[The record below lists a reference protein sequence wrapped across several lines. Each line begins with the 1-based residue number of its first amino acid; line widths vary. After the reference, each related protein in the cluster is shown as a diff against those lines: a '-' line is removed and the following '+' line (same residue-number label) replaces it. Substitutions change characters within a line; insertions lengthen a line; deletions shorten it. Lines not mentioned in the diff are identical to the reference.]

1 LNIVQDL
8 SLPLPSKT
16 ESRSGKVT
24 AKYPV
29 KSLSKALRI
38 LDTVG
43 HFQHGTSIATLSK
56 ELKMGKSTVH
66 RLLATLRE
74 FDLIWFD
81 VATSN
86 YALGSRILRWS
97 DLLVQQN
104 LLVRHGL
111 PILRDLVGAGR
122 ETANLAILDGT
133 DVLYVAQF
141 ESMERLR
148 LSEAV
153 GTRHPAH
160 STALG
165 KALLATMSDEEFDQ
179 LYGKVEVLKSLT
191 ANTIVDRRR
200 LKEHL
205 QKVRDEGVAY
215 DFEENVVGVVCL
227 GAVVRD
233 FTRKPIAAMSVS
245 LPTLRLRGDSLITLK
260 GHLVQAVNRLSSELG
275 YSPSDGRAEFESRS
289 NASSDALATQP

>member
-1 LNIVQDL
+1 M
-8 SLPLPSKT
+8 
-16 ESRSGKVT
+16 T

-29 KSLSKALRI
+29 KSLAKALRI

-43 HFQHGTSIATLSK
+43 RYQQGTSIAALSK

-66 RLLATLRE
+66 RLLATLRD

-81 VATSN
+81 PTTSN
-86 YALGSRILRWS
+86 YALGARILRWS

-111 PILRDLVGAGR
+111 PILRDLVNAGR

-153 GTRHPAH
+153 GNRQPAH

-165 KALLATMSDEEFDQ
+165 KALLATMSDEELER
-179 LYGKVEVLKSLT
+179 LYSKVDILKSLT
-191 ANTIVDRRR
+191 ANTIADKRR

-205 QKVRDEGVAY
+205 QKVKNEGVAY
-215 DFEENVVGVVCL
+215 DFEENVVGVICI

-245 LPTLRLRGDSLITLK
+245 LPIQRLRGDNLITLREN
-260 GHLVQAVNRLSSELG
+260 LLQAVNRLSSELG
-275 YSPSDGRAEFESRS
+275 YSPSDGSGDVTSRAV
-289 NASSDALATQP
+289 AAPDAVATER

>member
-1 LNIVQDL
+1 MA
-8 SLPLPSKT
+8 PT
-16 ESRSGKVT
+16 RESRGGRVP

-29 KSLSKALRI
+29 KSLAKALHI
-38 LDTVG
+38 LDAVG
-43 HFQHGTSIATLSK
+43 RFSQGTSIGVLSK

-81 VATSN
+81 PNTSN

-97 DLLVQQN
+97 DLLVRQN

-111 PILRDLVGAGR
+111 PVLRDLVNAGR

-148 LSEAV
+148 TSEAV
-153 GTRHPAH
+153 GTRQPAH
-160 STALG
+160 CTALG
-165 KALLATMSDEEFDQ
+165 KVILATLTEEEFEQ
-179 LYGKVEVLKSLT
+179 LYRNVEVLKGLT
-191 ANTIVDRRR
+191 ANTITEKRR

-205 QKVRDEGVAY
+205 QKIKNEGVAY
-215 DFEENVVGVVCL
+215 DFEENVVGVVCI
-227 GAVVRD
+227 GAVVRN
-233 FTRKPIAAMSVS
+233 FTGKPVAALSIS
-245 LPTLRLRGDSLITLK
+245 LPVQRLRGDSLITLK
-260 GHLVQAVNRLSSELG
+260 EHLLDSVSRLSGELG
-275 YSPSDGRAEFESRS
+275 YVPPNTSSPSPSD
-289 NASSDALATQP
+289 SSSAAALAV

>member
-1 LNIVQDL
+1 L
-8 SLPLPSKT
+8 STKT
-16 ESRSGKVT
+16 ESRSGKAT

-29 KSLSKALRI
+29 KSLAKALRI

-43 HFQHGTSIATLSK
+43 RYQHGTSIAALSK

-66 RLLATLRE
+66 RLLATLRD

-81 VATSN
+81 PTTSN

-111 PILRDLVGAGR
+111 PILRDLVSAGR

-133 DVLYVAQF
+133 EVLYVAQF

-165 KALLATMSDEEFDQ
+165 KALLATMSDDEFEQ
-179 LYGKVEVLKSLT
+179 LYGKGEVLKSLT
-191 ANTIVDRRR
+191 ANTIVDKRR

-205 QKVRDEGVAY
+205 QKVRDEKIAY

-245 LPTLRLRGDSLITLK
+245 LPILRLRGDNLITLRD
-260 GHLVQAVNRLSSELG
+260 HLLQAVNRLSSELG
-275 YSPSDGRAEFESRS
+275 YSPSDGAAEFDSRPDT
-289 NASSDALATQP
+289 SSAALATQR

>member
-1 LNIVQDL
+1 M
-8 SLPLPSKT
+8 PSTKT
-16 ESRSGKVT
+16 EPRPGKAT

-29 KSLSKALRI
+29 KSLAKALRI

-43 HFQHGTSIATLSK
+43 RFQHGTSISALSK

-66 RLLATLRE
+66 RLLATLRD

-81 VATSN
+81 PITSN

-111 PILRDLVGAGR
+111 PILRDLVSAGR

-133 DVLYVAQF
+133 EVLYVAQF

-153 GTRHPAH
+153 GTRQPAH

-165 KALLATMSDEEFDQ
+165 KAILATMTDEELDQ
-179 LYGKVEVLKSLT
+179 FYGKLDGLRGLT
-191 ANTIVDRRR
+191 PNTITDRRR

-205 QKVRDEGVAY
+205 RKVRNEGVAY
-215 DFEENVVGVVCL
+215 DFEENVAGVVCL
-227 GAVVRD
+227 GAVVRN
-233 FTRKPIAAMSVS
+233 FTSKPIGAMSVS
-245 LPTLRLRGDSLITLK
+245 LPIQRLRGDSLITLK
-260 GHLVQAVNRLSSELG
+260 EHLLEAVTRLSAELG
-275 YSPSDGRAEFESRS
+275 YNPSEAGSQASPRVSSRAEVT
-289 NASSDALATQP
+289 A

>member
-1 LNIVQDL
+1 M
-8 SLPLPSKT
+8 SSTK
-16 ESRSGKVT
+16 ESRSGRIP

-29 KSLSKALRI
+29 KSLAKALRI

-43 HFQHGTSIATLSK
+43 RFQHGTSIAALSK

-81 VATSN
+81 PTTSN

-104 LLVRHGL
+104 PLVRHGL
-111 PILRDLVGAGR
+111 PVLRELVSAGR
-122 ETANLAILDGT
+122 ETANLAVMDGA

-148 LSEAV
+148 MSEAV

-160 STALG
+160 CTALG
-165 KALLATMSDEEFDQ
+165 KALLASLSEEEFDQ
-179 LYGKVEVLKSLT
+179 LYSKVDALKSLT
-191 ANTIVDRRR
+191 ANTIADKRR

-205 QKVRDEGVAY
+205 QKVRNEAVAY

-227 GAVVRD
+227 GAVVRN
-233 FTRKPIAAMSVS
+233 FTGKPIAAMSVS
-245 LPTLRLRGDSLITLK
+245 LPIQRLRGESLITLK
-260 GHLVQAVNRLSSELG
+260 EHLLNAVNRLSRELG
-275 YSPSDGRAEFESRS
+275 HNPAND
-289 NASSDALATQP
+289 SSQVARQAGAPVEATL

>member
-1 LNIVQDL
+1 LA
-8 SLPLPSKT
+8 KR
-16 ESRSGKVT
+16 ESRSGRVA

-29 KSLSKALRI
+29 KSLAKALRI

-43 HFQHGTSIATLSK
+43 RFQQGTSIASLSK

-81 VATSN
+81 PTTSN

-104 LLVRHGL
+104 VLVRHGL
-111 PILRDLVGAGR
+111 PVLRDLVSAGR
-122 ETANLAILDGT
+122 ETANLAVLDGT

-153 GTRHPAH
+153 GTRQPAH
-160 STALG
+160 CTALG
-165 KALLATMSDEEFDQ
+165 KALLACFTDEEVDQ
-179 LYGKVEVLKSLT
+179 FYGKADALKGIT
-191 ANTIVDRRR
+191 ANSITDRRH

-205 QKVRDEGVAY
+205 QKVRNEGVAY
-215 DFEENVVGVVCL
+215 DFEENVVGVACL
-227 GAVVRD
+227 GAVVRN
-233 FTRKPIAAMSVS
+233 FTGKPIAAVSVS
-245 LPTLRLRGDSLITLK
+245 LPIQRLRGDSLITLK
-260 GHLVQAVNRLSSELG
+260 EHLLDAVSRLSAELG
-275 YSPSDGRAEFESRS
+275 YNPQEPSLQVARDAGSVTE
-289 NASSDALATQP
+289 ASA

>member
-1 LNIVQDL
+1 L
-8 SLPLPSKT
+8 SSTK
-16 ESRSGKVT
+16 ESRSGRIP

-29 KSLSKALRI
+29 KSLAKALRI

-43 HFQHGTSIATLSK
+43 RFQHGTSIAALSK

-81 VATSN
+81 PTTSN

-104 LLVRHGL
+104 PLVRHGL
-111 PILRDLVGAGR
+111 PVLRELVSAGR
-122 ETANLAILDGT
+122 ETANLAVMDGA

-148 LSEAV
+148 MSEAV

-160 STALG
+160 CTALG
-165 KALLATMSDEEFDQ
+165 KALLASLSEEEFDQ
-179 LYGKVEVLKSLT
+179 LYTKVDALKSLT
-191 ANTIVDRRR
+191 ANTIADKRR

-205 QKVRDEGVAY
+205 QKVRNEAVAY

-227 GAVVRD
+227 GAVVRN
-233 FTRKPIAAMSVS
+233 FTGKPIAAMSVS
-245 LPTLRLRGDSLITLK
+245 LPIQRLRGESLITLK
-260 GHLVQAVNRLSSELG
+260 EHLLNAVNRLSRELG
-275 YSPSDGRAEFESRS
+275 HNPAND
-289 NASSDALATQP
+289 SSQVARHAGAPVEATL

>member
-1 LNIVQDL
+1 
-8 SLPLPSKT
+8 LPSKT
-16 ESRSGKVT
+16 ESRSGKAT

-29 KSLSKALRI
+29 KSLAKALRI

-43 HFQHGTSIATLSK
+43 RFQHGTSIAALSK

-66 RLLATLRE
+66 RLLATLRD

-81 VATSN
+81 QTTSN

-111 PILRDLVGAGR
+111 PILRDLVSAGR

-133 DVLYVAQF
+133 EVLYVAQF

-165 KALLATMSDEEFDQ
+165 KALLATMSDEEFEQ
-179 LYGKVEVLKSLT
+179 LYSKVDVLKSLT

-205 QKVRDEGVAY
+205 QKVRNEGVAY
-215 DFEENVVGVVCL
+215 DFEENVVGVICL
-227 GAVVRD
+227 GAVVRN
-233 FTRKPIAAMSVS
+233 FARKPIAAMSVS
-245 LPTLRLRGDSLITLK
+245 LPIQRLRGDNLITLRE
-260 GHLVQAVNRLSSELG
+260 HLLHAVNRLSSELG
-275 YSPSDGRAEFESRS
+275 CSPSDGSTEI
-289 NASSDALATQP
+289 ASPPGASADPLATERLAMRS

>member
-1 LNIVQDL
+1 M
-8 SLPLPSKT
+8 PSKT
-16 ESRSGKVT
+16 ESRSGKAT

-29 KSLSKALRI
+29 KSLAKALRI

-43 HFQHGTSIATLSK
+43 RFQHGTSIAALSK

-66 RLLATLRE
+66 RLLATLRD

-81 VATSN
+81 PTTSN

-97 DLLVQQN
+97 DLLVHQN

-111 PILRDLVGAGR
+111 PILRDLVTAGR
-122 ETANLAILDGT
+122 ETANLAILDGNE
-133 DVLYVAQF
+133 VLYVAQF

-148 LSEAV
+148 LSEDV

-165 KALLATMSDEEFDQ
+165 KALLATMSDEEFEQ
-179 LYGKVEVLKSLT
+179 MYGKVDVLKSLT
-191 ANTIVDRRR
+191 ANTIVDKRR

-205 QKVRDEGVAY
+205 QKVRNEGVAY
-215 DFEENVVGVVCL
+215 DFEENVVGVICL
-227 GAVVRD
+227 GAVVRN

-245 LPTLRLRGDSLITLK
+245 LPIQRLRGDNLITLRE
-260 GHLVQAVNRLSSELG
+260 HLLHAVNRLSAELG
-275 YSPSDGRAEFESRS
+275 YSPSDGDGASRGGVSAEV
-289 NASSDALATQP
+289 LAVENS

>member
-1 LNIVQDL
+1 L
-8 SLPLPSKT
+8 SSLK
-16 ESRSGKVT
+16 ESRSGRVP

-29 KSLSKALRI
+29 KSLAKALRI

-43 HFQHGTSIATLSK
+43 RFQHGTSIASLSK

-74 FDLIWFD
+74 FDLIWLD
-81 VATSN
+81 PTTSN

-111 PILRDLVGAGR
+111 PVLRDLVSVGR
-122 ETANLAILDGT
+122 ETANLAVLDGA
-133 DVLYVAQF
+133 DVLYMAQF

-148 LSEAV
+148 MSEAV
-153 GTRHPAH
+153 GTRQPAH

-165 KALLATMSDEEFDQ
+165 KALLASLPEEQFDQ
-179 LYGKVEVLKSLT
+179 LYGKLDVLKSPT
-191 ANTIVDRRR
+191 ASTITDPRH

-205 QKVRDEGVAY
+205 QKVRNEGLAY
-215 DFEENVVGVVCL
+215 DFEENVAGVVCL
-227 GAVVRD
+227 GTVVRN
-233 FTRKPIAAMSVS
+233 FTGRAIAAMSVS
-245 LPTLRLRGDSLITLK
+245 MPIQRFRGERSTHLK
-260 GHLVQAVNRLSSELG
+260 EHLLAAANRLSTELG
-275 YSPSDGRAEFESRS
+275 YNTADASPRVLR
-289 NASSDALATQP
+289 DAGSTAQATL

>member
-1 LNIVQDL
+1 MS
-8 SLPLPSKT
+8 SLK
-16 ESRSGKVT
+16 ESRSGKVP

-29 KSLSKALRI
+29 KSLAKALRI

-43 HFQHGTSIATLSK
+43 RLPHGASIAALSK

-66 RLLATLRE
+66 RLLATLRD

-81 VATSN
+81 PTTSN

-104 LLVRHGL
+104 LVVRHGL
-111 PILRDLVGAGR
+111 PVLRDLVSVGH
-122 ETANLAILDGT
+122 ETANLAILEGV

-153 GTRHPAH
+153 GARQPAH

-165 KALLATMSDEEFDQ
+165 KALLACLPEEEFDQ
-179 LYGKVEVLKSLT
+179 LYSRGSALKSLT
-191 ANTIVDRRR
+191 PNTITDIQR

-205 QKVRDEGVAY
+205 QKVRNEGVAY
-215 DFEENVVGVVCL
+215 DFEENVPGVVCL
-227 GAVVRD
+227 GAAVRN
-233 FTRKPIAAMSVS
+233 FTGKAISAMSVS
-245 LPTLRLRGDSLITLK
+245 LPIQRLRGDSLITLK
-260 GHLVQAVNRLSSELG
+260 EHLINAVNHLSTELG
-275 YSPSDGRAEFESRS
+275 YNAQETSPRVARDTVVTTEA
-289 NASSDALATQP
+289 AV

>member
-1 LNIVQDL
+1 
-8 SLPLPSKT
+8 LPSKT
-16 ESRSGKVT
+16 ESRSGKAT

-29 KSLSKALRI
+29 KSLAKALRI

-43 HFQHGTSIATLSK
+43 RFQHGTSIAALSK

-66 RLLATLRE
+66 RLLATLRD

-81 VATSN
+81 PTTSN

-111 PILRDLVGAGR
+111 PILRDLVNAGR

-133 DVLYVAQF
+133 EVLYVAQF

-160 STALG
+160 ATALG
-165 KALLATMSDEEFDQ
+165 KALLATMSDGEFEQ
-179 LYGKVEVLKSLT
+179 LYGKVDVLKSLT

-205 QKVRDEGVAY
+205 QKVKNEGVAY
-215 DFEENVVGVVCL
+215 DFEENVVGVICL
-227 GAVVRD
+227 GAVVRN
-233 FTRKPIAAMSVS
+233 FARKPIAAMSVS
-245 LPTLRLRGDSLITLK
+245 LPIQRLRGDNLITLRE
-260 GHLVQAVNRLSSELG
+260 HLLHAVNRLSSELG
-275 YSPSDGRAEFESRS
+275 CSPSDGSTEVVSPLNVSAE
-289 NASSDALATQP
+289 ATATERLFVRG

>member
-1 LNIVQDL
+1 L
-8 SLPLPSKT
+8 SSSK
-16 ESRSGKVT
+16 ESRSGRVA

-29 KSLSKALRI
+29 KSLAKALRI
-38 LDTVG
+38 LDSVG
-43 HFQHGTSIATLSK
+43 RYQHGTSIAALSK

-66 RLLATLRE
+66 RLLATLRD

-81 VATSN
+81 AATSN

-111 PILRDLVGAGR
+111 PVLRDLVHAGR

-133 DVLYVAQF
+133 EVLYVAQF

-153 GTRHPAH
+153 GTRQPAH
-160 STALG
+160 STSLG
-165 KALLATMSDEEFDQ
+165 KALLATMTDEEVDH
-179 LYGKVEVLKSLT
+179 LYGKSADLKALT
-191 ANTIVDRRR
+191 SHTITDRQR

-205 QKVRDEGVAY
+205 RKVRTEGVAY
-215 DFEENVVGVVCL
+215 DFEENVAGVVCL
-227 GAVVRD
+227 GAAVRN
-233 FTRKPIAAMSVS
+233 FTGKPIAAMSVS
-245 LPTLRLRGDSLITLK
+245 LPIQRLRGDSLITLK
-260 GHLVQAVNRLSSELG
+260 EHLLAATDRLSSELG
-275 YSPSDGRAEFESRS
+275 YSPSETSLTGPAGNTTTEAGR
-289 NASSDALATQP
+289 

>member
-1 LNIVQDL
+1 M
-8 SLPLPSKT
+8 K
-16 ESRSGKVT
+16 ESRSGRVP

-29 KSLSKALRI
+29 KSLAKALRI

-43 HFQHGTSIATLSK
+43 RFQHGTSIAALSK

-81 VATSN
+81 PTTSN

-111 PILRDLVGAGR
+111 PVLRDLVSAGR
-122 ETANLAILDGT
+122 ETANLAILDGAE
-133 DVLYVAQF
+133 VLYVAQF

-153 GTRHPAH
+153 GNRHPAH
-160 STALG
+160 CTALG
-165 KALLATMSDEEFDQ
+165 KALLACVPEEEFEQ
-179 LYGKVEVLKSLT
+179 LYGKAEVLKGLT
-191 ANTIVDRRR
+191 ANTITSKRR

-205 QKVRDEGVAY
+205 QKVRNEGVAY
-215 DFEENVVGVVCL
+215 DFEENVAGVVCL
-227 GAVVRD
+227 GAVVRN
-233 FTRKPIAAMSVS
+233 FTGKPIAAMSVS
-245 LPTLRLRGDSLITLK
+245 LPIQRLRGDNLITLK
-260 GHLVQAVNRLSSELG
+260 EHLIDAVNRLSTELG
-275 YSPSDGRAEFESRS
+275 YNPAD
-289 NASSDALATQP
+289 ASSPLTQHTGPSAEAAL

>member
-1 LNIVQDL
+1 M
-8 SLPLPSKT
+8 P
-16 ESRSGKVT
+16 

-29 KSLSKALRI
+29 KSLAKALRI

-43 HFQHGTSIATLSK
+43 RFQHGTSIAALSK

-81 VATSN
+81 PITSN

-104 LLVRHGL
+104 LIVRHGL
-111 PILRDLVGAGR
+111 PVLRDLVSAGR
-122 ETANLAILDGT
+122 ETANLAVLDGT
-133 DVLYVAQF
+133 EVLYVAQF

-153 GTRHPAH
+153 GTRQPAH

-165 KALLATMSDEEFDQ
+165 KAILATFTEAELDQ
-179 LYGKVEVLKSLT
+179 FYGKVDSLKGLT
-191 ANTIVDRRR
+191 SNTITDKRR

-205 QKVRDEGVAY
+205 QKVRNEGVAY
-215 DFEENVVGVVCL
+215 DFEENVAGVVCL
-227 GAVVRD
+227 GAVVKN
-233 FTRKPIAAMSVS
+233 FTGKPIAAMSVS
-245 LPTLRLRGDSLITLK
+245 LPIQRLRGDNLITLK
-260 GHLVQAVNRLSSELG
+260 EHLLDAVNRLSGELG
-275 YSPSDGRAEFESRS
+275 YNPEDASLQLARGSGAPAE
-289 NASSDALATQP
+289 ASA

>member
-1 LNIVQDL
+1 MS
-8 SLPLPSKT
+8 SLK
-16 ESRSGKVT
+16 ESRSGRVP

-29 KSLSKALRI
+29 KSLAKALRI

-43 HFQHGTSIATLSK
+43 RLQHGTSIAALSK

-81 VATSN
+81 PTTSN

-111 PILRDLVGAGR
+111 PVLRELVSAGR
-122 ETANLAILDGT
+122 ETANLAVLDGA

-165 KALLATMSDEEFDQ
+165 KALLATLSDEEFDQ
-179 LYGKVEVLKSLT
+179 LYSKV
-191 ANTIVDRRR
+191 
-200 LKEHL
+200 
-205 QKVRDEGVAY
+205 
-215 DFEENVVGVVCL
+215 
-227 GAVVRD
+227 
-233 FTRKPIAAMSVS
+233 
-245 LPTLRLRGDSLITLK
+245 
-260 GHLVQAVNRLSSELG
+260 
-275 YSPSDGRAEFESRS
+275 DG
-289 NASSDALATQP
+289 

>member
-1 LNIVQDL
+1 M
-8 SLPLPSKT
+8 PSKT
-16 ESRSGKVT
+16 ESRSGKAT

-29 KSLSKALRI
+29 KSLAKALRI

-43 HFQHGTSIATLSK
+43 RFQHGTSIAALSK

-66 RLLATLRE
+66 RLLATLRD

-81 VATSN
+81 PTTSN

-97 DLLVQQN
+97 DLLVHQN

-111 PILRDLVGAGR
+111 PILRDLVTAGR
-122 ETANLAILDGT
+122 ETANLAILDGNE
-133 DVLYVAQF
+133 VLYVAQF

-148 LSEAV
+148 LSEDV

-165 KALLATMSDEEFDQ
+165 KALLATISDEEFEQ
-179 LYGKVEVLKSLT
+179 MYGKVDVLKSLT
-191 ANTIVDRRR
+191 ANTIVDKRR

-205 QKVRDEGVAY
+205 QKVRNEGVAY
-215 DFEENVVGVVCL
+215 DFEENVVGVICL
-227 GAVVRD
+227 GAVVRN

-245 LPTLRLRGDSLITLK
+245 LPIQRLRGDNLITLRE
-260 GHLVQAVNRLSSELG
+260 HLLHAVNRLSAELG
-275 YSPSDGRAEFESRS
+275 YSPSDGDGASRAGVSAEV
-289 NASSDALATQP
+289 LAVENS

>member
-1 LNIVQDL
+1 L
-8 SLPLPSKT
+8 SSTK
-16 ESRSGKVT
+16 ESRSGRT
-24 AKYPV
+24 PAKYPV
-29 KSLSKALRI
+29 KSLAKALRI

-43 HFQHGTSIATLSK
+43 RFQHGTSIAALSK

-81 VATSN
+81 PTTSN

-104 LLVRHGL
+104 PLVRHGL
-111 PILRDLVGAGR
+111 PVLRELVSAGR
-122 ETANLAILDGT
+122 ETANLAVMDGA

-148 LSEAV
+148 MSEAV

-160 STALG
+160 CTALG
-165 KALLATMSDEEFDQ
+165 KALLASLSEEEFDE
-179 LYGKVEVLKSLT
+179 LYSKVDALKSLT
-191 ANTIVDRRR
+191 ANTIADKRR

-205 QKVRDEGVAY
+205 QKVRNEAVAY

-227 GAVVRD
+227 GAVVRN
-233 FTRKPIAAMSVS
+233 FTGKPIAAMSVS
-245 LPTLRLRGDSLITLK
+245 LPIQRLRGESLITLK
-260 GHLVQAVNRLSSELG
+260 EHLLNAVNRLSRELG
-275 YSPSDGRAEFESRS
+275 HNPAHD
-289 NASSDALATQP
+289 SSQVARHAGAPVEATL

>member
-1 LNIVQDL
+1 M
-8 SLPLPSKT
+8 PPKT
-16 ESRSGKVT
+16 ESRSGKAT

-29 KSLSKALRI
+29 KSLAKALRI

-43 HFQHGTSIATLSK
+43 RYAHGTSIAALSK

-66 RLLATLRE
+66 RLLATLRD

-81 VATSN
+81 AATSN
-86 YALGSRILRWS
+86 YALGARILRWS

-111 PILRDLVGAGR
+111 PILRELVSAGR

-133 DVLYVAQF
+133 EVLYVAQF

-153 GTRHPAH
+153 GNRQPAH

-165 KALLATMSDEEFDQ
+165 KALLATMADEEFEQ
-179 LYGKVEVLKSLT
+179 LYGKLDVLKSLT
-191 ANTIVDRRR
+191 ANTIVDKRR

-205 QKVRDEGVAY
+205 HKVRNEGVAY
-215 DFEENVVGVVCL
+215 DFEENVVGVICL

-233 FTRKPIAAMSVS
+233 FTGKPIAAMSVS
-245 LPTLRLRGDSLITLK
+245 LPIQRLRGDNLITLRE
-260 GHLVQAVNRLSSELG
+260 HLLQAVNRLSSELG
-275 YSPSDGRAEFESRS
+275 FSPSDGSGEVGLRAR
-289 NASSDALATQP
+289 ASEEALATER

>member
-1 LNIVQDL
+1 M
-8 SLPLPSKT
+8 PYKT

-29 KSLSKALRI
+29 KSLAKALRI

-43 HFQHGTSIATLSK
+43 RYQQGTSIAALSK

-66 RLLATLRE
+66 RLLATLRD

-81 VATSN
+81 PTTSN
-86 YALGSRILRWS
+86 YALGARILRWS

-111 PILRDLVGAGR
+111 PILRDLVSAGR

-153 GTRHPAH
+153 GNRQPAH

-165 KALLATMSDEEFDQ
+165 KALLATMSDEEVER
-179 LYGKVEVLKSLT
+179 LYSKVDILKSLT
-191 ANTIVDRRR
+191 ANTIADKRR

-205 QKVRDEGVAY
+205 QKVKNEGVAY
-215 DFEENVVGVVCL
+215 DFEENVVGVICI

-245 LPTLRLRGDSLITLK
+245 LPIQRLRGDNLITLRENLL
-260 GHLVQAVNRLSSELG
+260 HAVNRLSSELG
-275 YSPSDGRAEFESRS
+275 YSPSDGSGDVSSRAV
-289 NASSDALATQP
+289 ASPDAVATER

>member
-1 LNIVQDL
+1 M
-8 SLPLPSKT
+8 SATK
-16 ESRSGKVT
+16 ESRSGRIP

-29 KSLSKALRI
+29 KSLAKALRI

-43 HFQHGTSIATLSK
+43 RFQHGTSIAALSK

-81 VATSN
+81 PTTSN

-104 LLVRHGL
+104 PLVRHGL
-111 PILRDLVGAGR
+111 PVLRELVSAGR
-122 ETANLAILDGT
+122 ETANLAVMDGA

-148 LSEAV
+148 MSEAV

-160 STALG
+160 CTALG
-165 KALLATMSDEEFDQ
+165 KALLASLSEEEFDQ
-179 LYGKVEVLKSLT
+179 LYSKVDALKSLT
-191 ANTIVDRRR
+191 ANTIADKRR

-205 QKVRDEGVAY
+205 QKVRNEAVAY

-227 GAVVRD
+227 GAVVRN
-233 FTRKPIAAMSVS
+233 FTGKPIAAMSVS
-245 LPTLRLRGDSLITLK
+245 LPIQRLRGESLITLK
-260 GHLVQAVNRLSSELG
+260 EHLLNAVNRLSRELG
-275 YSPSDGRAEFESRS
+275 HNPAND
-289 NASSDALATQP
+289 SSQVARHAGAPVEATL

>member
-1 LNIVQDL
+1 L
-8 SLPLPSKT
+8 SSTK
-16 ESRSGKVT
+16 ESRSGRIP

-29 KSLSKALRI
+29 KSLAKALRI

-43 HFQHGTSIATLSK
+43 RFQHGTSIAALSK

-81 VATSN
+81 PTTSN

-104 LLVRHGL
+104 PLVRHGL
-111 PILRDLVGAGR
+111 PVLRELVSAGR
-122 ETANLAILDGT
+122 ETANLAVMDGA

-148 LSEAV
+148 MSEAV

-160 STALG
+160 CTALG
-165 KALLATMSDEEFDQ
+165 KALLASLSEEEFDQ
-179 LYGKVEVLKSLT
+179 IYSKVDALKSLT
-191 ANTIVDRRR
+191 ANTIADKRR

-205 QKVRDEGVAY
+205 QKVRNEAVAY

-227 GAVVRD
+227 GAVVRN
-233 FTRKPIAAMSVS
+233 FTGKPIAAMSVS
-245 LPTLRLRGDSLITLK
+245 LPIQRLRGESLITLK
-260 GHLVQAVNRLSSELG
+260 EHLLNAVNRLSRELG
-275 YSPSDGRAEFESRS
+275 HNPAND
-289 NASSDALATQP
+289 SSQVARHAGAPVEATL

>member
-1 LNIVQDL
+1 M
-8 SLPLPSKT
+8 SSAK
-16 ESRSGKVT
+16 ESRSGAVP

-29 KSLSKALRI
+29 KSLAKALRI

-43 HFQHGTSIATLSK
+43 RFQHGTSIVSLST

-74 FDLIWFD
+74 FDLIWLD
-81 VATSN
+81 PTTSN

-111 PILRDLVGAGR
+111 PVLRDLVSVGR
-122 ETANLAILDGT
+122 ETANLAVLDGA
-133 DVLYVAQF
+133 DVLYMAQF

-148 LSEAV
+148 MSEAV
-153 GTRHPAH
+153 GTRQPAH

-165 KALLATMSDEEFDQ
+165 KALLASLPEEEFDQ
-179 LYGKVEVLKSLT
+179 LYSKLDVLKSPT
-191 ANTIVDRRR
+191 ANTITDKRH

-205 QKVRDEGVAY
+205 QKVRNEGLAY

-227 GAVVRD
+227 GAVVRN
-233 FTRKPIAAMSVS
+233 FTGKPIAAMSVS
-245 LPTLRLRGDSLITLK
+245 LPIQRFRGERSINLK
-260 GHLVQAVNRLSSELG
+260 EHLLDAASRLSTELG
-275 YSPSDGRAEFESRS
+275 YSAADASPQVARGAGSTAE
-289 NASSDALATQP
+289 ATL

>member
-1 LNIVQDL
+1 MSTNR
-8 SLPLPSKT
+8 
-16 ESRSGKVT
+16 ESRSGRVP

-29 KSLSKALRI
+29 KSLAKALRI

-43 HFQHGTSIATLSK
+43 RFQHGTSIAALSK

-81 VATSN
+81 PITSN

-111 PILRDLVGAGR
+111 PVLRDLVSAGR
-122 ETANLAILDGT
+122 ETANLAVLDGT
-133 DVLYVAQF
+133 EVLYVAQF

-148 LSEAV
+148 MSEAV
-153 GTRHPAH
+153 GTRQPAH

-165 KALLATMSDEEFDQ
+165 KAILATLSESEVDQ
-179 LYGKVEVLKSLT
+179 FYSKVEVLKGLT
-191 ANTIVDRRR
+191 SNTITDKRR

-205 QKVRDEGVAY
+205 QKVRNEGVAY
-215 DFEENVVGVVCL
+215 DFEENVAGVVCL
-227 GAVVRD
+227 GAVVRN
-233 FTRKPIAAMSVS
+233 FTNKPIAAMSVS
-245 LPTLRLRGDSLITLK
+245 LPIQRLRGDNLITLK
-260 GHLVQAVNRLSSELG
+260 EHLLDAVNRLSAELG
-275 YSPSDGRAEFESRS
+275 YNREEASLQIARTSGTPAE
-289 NASSDALATQP
+289 ASA

>member
-1 LNIVQDL
+1 M
-8 SLPLPSKT
+8 SSTK
-16 ESRSGKVT
+16 ESRSGRIP

-29 KSLSKALRI
+29 KSLAKALRI

-43 HFQHGTSIATLSK
+43 RFQHGTSIAALSK

-81 VATSN
+81 PTTSN

-104 LLVRHGL
+104 PLVRHGL
-111 PILRDLVGAGR
+111 PVLRELVSAGR
-122 ETANLAILDGT
+122 ETANLAVMDGA

-148 LSEAV
+148 MSEAV

-160 STALG
+160 CTALG
-165 KALLATMSDEEFDQ
+165 KALLASLSEEEFDQ
-179 LYGKVEVLKSLT
+179 LYSKVDALKSLT
-191 ANTIVDRRR
+191 ANTIADKRR

-205 QKVRDEGVAY
+205 QKVRNEAVAY

-227 GAVVRD
+227 GAVVRN
-233 FTRKPIAAMSVS
+233 FTGKPIAAMSVS
-245 LPTLRLRGDSLITLK
+245 LPIQRLRGESLITLK
-260 GHLVQAVNRLSSELG
+260 EHLLNAVNRLSRELG
-275 YSPSDGRAEFESRS
+275 HNPAND
-289 NASSDALATQP
+289 SSQVARHAGTPVEATL

>member
-1 LNIVQDL
+1 LKD
-8 SLPLPSKT
+8 
-16 ESRSGKVT
+16 SRSGRVP

-29 KSLSKALRI
+29 KSLAKALRI

-43 HFQHGTSIATLSK
+43 RLPNGASIAALSK

-81 VATSN
+81 PTTSN

-104 LLVRHGL
+104 LVVRHGL
-111 PILRDLVGAGR
+111 PVLRDLVSVGH
-122 ETANLAILDGT
+122 ETANLAILEGV

-141 ESMERLR
+141 ESRERLR

-153 GTRHPAH
+153 GARQPAH

-165 KALLATMSDEEFDQ
+165 KALLACLPEEEFDR
-179 LYGKVEVLKSLT
+179 LYSNVNVLKSLT
-191 ANTIVDRRR
+191 PNTITDIQR

-205 QKVRDEGVAY
+205 QKVRNEGVAY
-215 DFEENVVGVVCL
+215 DFEENVPGVVCL
-227 GAVVRD
+227 GAAVRN
-233 FTRKPIAAMSVS
+233 FTGKAITAMSVS
-245 LPTLRLRGDSLITLK
+245 LPIQRLGGDSLSTLK
-260 GHLVQAVNRLSSELG
+260 EHLINAVHHLSTELG
-275 YSPSDGRAEFESRS
+275 YNARETSPHLARNEAVTTTE
-289 NASSDALATQP
+289 AAL

>member
-1 LNIVQDL
+1 M
-8 SLPLPSKT
+8 SSTK
-16 ESRSGKVT
+16 EFRSGRIP

-29 KSLSKALRI
+29 KSLAKALRI

-43 HFQHGTSIATLSK
+43 RFQHGTSIAALSK

-81 VATSN
+81 PTTSN

-104 LLVRHGL
+104 PLVRHGL
-111 PILRDLVGAGR
+111 PVLRELVSAGR
-122 ETANLAILDGT
+122 ETANLAVMDGA

-148 LSEAV
+148 MSEAV

-160 STALG
+160 CTALG
-165 KALLATMSDEEFDQ
+165 KALLASLSEEEFDQ
-179 LYGKVEVLKSLT
+179 LYSKVDALKSLT
-191 ANTIVDRRR
+191 ANTIADKRR

-205 QKVRDEGVAY
+205 QKVRNEAVAY

-227 GAVVRD
+227 GAVVRN
-233 FTRKPIAAMSVS
+233 FTGKPIAAMSVS
-245 LPTLRLRGDSLITLK
+245 LPIQRLRGESLITLK
-260 GHLVQAVNRLSSELG
+260 EHLLNAVNRLSRELG
-275 YSPSDGRAEFESRS
+275 HNPAND
-289 NASSDALATQP
+289 SSQVARHAGTPVEATL